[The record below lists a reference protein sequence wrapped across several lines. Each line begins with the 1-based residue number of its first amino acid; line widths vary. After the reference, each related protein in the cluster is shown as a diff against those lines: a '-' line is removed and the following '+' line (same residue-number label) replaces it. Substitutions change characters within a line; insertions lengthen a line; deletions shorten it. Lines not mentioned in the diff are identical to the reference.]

1 MTSHDAYLN
10 AAVDPELN
18 PVFPR
23 IDFRYLSEADMI
35 AAGVEDVAACT
46 DAMEEAL
53 ALHARGD
60 YRMAGHNGESHG
72 AKVQFPVNP
81 AHEGMPADGPDRR
94 YVAMPAYLGGSF
106 RTMGVKTYASNIDNR
121 EIGLPRSI
129 LMLTL
134 NDATSGAPLAYMS
147 ANLLSAYRTGCTS
160 GVGARR
166 FAPKNAKVLGLLG
179 PGVIAKATVAAL
191 IEARP
196 TVETIKVLGRSQ
208 KGIDTFISW
217 AEETYPGMNVIAVE
231 ELEEVVRDSDI
242 VTFCT
247 SIHVGDPETYPTVRR
262 EWVKPGAFFAMPAA
276 CNLDEGMFEPDVRKL
291 VDNAG
296 MYDAWAEETEPGKS
310 HNYVSI
316 VGCKFNDRIHNGLM
330 APEELRDM
338 GEALNHPAP
347 EDDEE
352 KITVYSVG
360 GMPIEDVA
368 WGTVVYRNAV
378 SKGIGTVL
386 NLWDVPAMS

>member
-1 MTSHDAYLN
+1 MSSHRAYIDS
-10 AAVDPELN
+10 AVEPELS

-23 IDFRYLSEADMI
+23 VDFRYLSEADMI

-60 YRMAGHNGESHG
+60 YRMAGHLGESHG
-72 AKVQFPVNP
+72 SKVQFPLNP

-94 YVAMPAYLGGSF
+94 FVTMPAYLGGSF
-106 RTMGVKTYASNIDNR
+106 RMTGVKSYGSNVDNR

-129 LMLTL
+129 LMLSLHDT
-134 NDATSGAPLAYMS
+134 ATGAPLAYMS
-147 ANLLSAYRTGCTS
+147 ANLLSAYRTGCAS
-160 GVGARR
+160 GVGARK
-166 FAPKNAKVLGLLG
+166 FAPRQAKVLGLLG

-196 TVETIKVLGRSQ
+196 SIDTIKVLGRSQ
-208 KGIDTFISW
+208 KGIDGFIEW
-217 AEETYPGMNVIAVE
+217 AQQTYPGKTVVAVE

-262 EWVKPGAFFAMPAA
+262 EWVKDGAFFAMPAA
-276 CNLDEGMFEPDVRKL
+276 CNLDEGMFGPDVRKL

-316 VGCKFNDRIHNGLM
+316 IGCKFNDRIHNGLM
-330 APEELRDM
+330 EASELRDL
-338 GEALNHPAP
+338 GHALNHPAP
-347 EDDEE
+347 EDEEE

-378 SKGIGTVL
+378 KKGIGTVL
-386 NLWDVPAMS
+386 NLWETPAMS

>member
-1 MTSHDAYLN
+1 MHTHPPYRDA
-10 AAVDPELN
+10 ATEAELN
-18 PVFPR
+18 PTFPHLS
-23 IDFRYLSEADMI
+23 FRYLSEADMI
-35 AAGVEDVAACT
+35 EAGVEDVHACI

-60 YRMAGHNGESHG
+60 YRMAGHLGESHG

-81 AHEGMPADGPDRR
+81 MHEGMPMDGPDRR

-106 RTMGVKTYASNIDNR
+106 RMLGVKTYTSNVDNR
-121 EIGLPRSI
+121 DKGLPRSI

-134 NDATSGAPLAYMS
+134 NHADTGAPLAYMS
-147 ANLLSAYRTGCTS
+147 ANLLSAYRTGCAS
-160 GVGARR
+160 GVGARHY
-166 FAPKNAKVLGLLG
+166 APKSAKVLGLLG

-191 IEARP
+191 IDARP
-196 TVETIKVLGRSQ
+196 SVEHIKVLGRSQ
-208 KGIDTFISW
+208 KGIDSFTEW
-217 AEETYPGMNVIAVE
+217 AREKYPSITLEVVE
-231 ELEEVVRDSDI
+231 ELEQVVRDSDI

-262 EWVKPGAFFAMPAA
+262 EWVKTGAFFAMPAA
-276 CNLDEGMFEPDVRKL
+276 CNLDEGMFDQDVRLL
-291 VDNAG
+291 VDNAR
-296 MYDAWAEETEPGKS
+296 MYDAWAEETEPGAS

-316 VGCKFNDRIHNGLM
+316 IGCKFNDRIHNGLM
-330 APEELRDM
+330 PAERLRDL
-338 GEALNHPAP
+338 GEALNHPTP
-347 EDDEE
+347 EDEEE

-378 SKGIGTVL
+378 KKGIGTVL
-386 NLWDVPAMS
+386 NLWDTPAMA

>member
-1 MTSHDAYLN
+1 MPANQDYMA
-10 AAVDPELN
+10 AAVDTELN
-18 PVFPR
+18 PTFPT
-23 IDFRYLSEADMI
+23 INFRYLSEADMI
-35 AAGVEDVAACT
+35 AAGVEDVTACT

-81 AHEGMPADGPDRR
+81 AHAGMPADGPDRR
-94 YVAMPAYLGGSF
+94 FVAMPAYLGGSF
-106 RTMGVKTYASNIDNR
+106 RTMGVKTYASNVDNR
-121 EIGLPRSI
+121 NIGLPRSI

-134 NDATSGAPLAYMS
+134 NDAVSGAPLAYMS
-147 ANLLSAYRTGCTS
+147 ANLLSAYRTGCAS

-166 FAPKNAKVLGLLG
+166 FAPHGAKVLGLLG

-208 KGIDTFISW
+208 KGIDSFVDW
-217 AEETYPGMNVIAVE
+217 AKETYPDKTVTVVD
-231 ELEEVVRDSDI
+231 ELEQVVRDSDI

-262 EWVKPGAFFAMPAA
+262 EWVKPCAFFAMPAA
-276 CNLDEGMFEPDVRKL
+276 CNLDEGMFDEDVRLL

-316 VGCKFNDRIHNGLM
+316 VGCKFNDRIQNGLM
-330 APEELRDM
+330 PADRLRDM

-368 WGTVVYRNAV
+368 WGTVLYRNAV
-378 SKGIGTVL
+378 KKGIGTVL